1 MRMSLTALCVGSLIA
16 FAVAAPVHAQRAEE
30 ATKGSRIYGPKMVK
44 GKLELRQ
51 YGFVLGVVQRNGQP
65 AYRVDVGKNAWYAW
79 WKREEG
85 YIPVAATTSARKQNG
100 KYNVYMRRS

>member
-65 AYRVDVGKNAWYAW
+65 SYRVDVGKNAWYAW
-79 WKREEG
+79 WKKEER
-85 YIPVAATTSARKQNG
+85 YIAVATTTAVRKPNG
-100 KYNVYMRRS
+100 KYNVFMRRS